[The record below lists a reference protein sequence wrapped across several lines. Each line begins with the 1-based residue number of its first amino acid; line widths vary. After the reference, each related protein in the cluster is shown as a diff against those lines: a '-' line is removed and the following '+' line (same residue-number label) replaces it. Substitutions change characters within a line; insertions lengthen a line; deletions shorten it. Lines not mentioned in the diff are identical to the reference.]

1 MEATRTLEESYGQTG
16 YPMKKVIA
24 SIALATVLHV
34 VVLSAY
40 FILGSS
46 KKPPATAAAAKP
58 AEGDAKAT
66 PSAQPKDPKAPGGDT
81 ASTKPAG
88 SGDEKK
94 SEKPSEEAK
103 KNTDVA
109 KPGEIPSKPDSDID
123 DILKRK

>member
-1 MEATRTLEESYGQTG
+1 MEATRTLEESHSQYG

-24 SIALATVLHV
+24 SIALAAVLHV

-46 KKPPATAAAAKP
+46 KKPPAAATAAKP
-58 AEGDAKAT
+58 AETDPKAA
-66 PSAQPKDPKAPGGDT
+66 PSANPKDPKSPGEA

-94 SEKPSEEAK
+94 SEKPSDEAK